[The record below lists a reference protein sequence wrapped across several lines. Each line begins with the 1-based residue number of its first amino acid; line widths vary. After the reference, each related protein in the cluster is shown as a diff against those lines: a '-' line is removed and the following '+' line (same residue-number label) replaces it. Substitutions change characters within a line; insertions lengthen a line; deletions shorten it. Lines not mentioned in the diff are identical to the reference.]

1 MATYP
6 QLRLRRLRNT
16 APLRALV
23 RETKLTTEDLI
34 YPIFVT
40 HGRDLRKEVTSMP
53 GIYHLSLDNLL
64 DEVAEIKKL
73 GIPGVLLFGLPKQ
86 KDSLGSEAYEE
97 HGIVQEAIH
106 VIKQAIP
113 DLLVITDVCLCQYT
127 DHGHCGVL
135 NGGYVDNDRTLELYS
150 RTAISHVKAGADII
164 APSGMMDGEIK
175 AIRATLDHEGFNHT
189 PIMAYSAKHASSFYG
204 PFRLAASSSPQFGD
218 RRSYQTDPANGRMAL
233 RELQADI
240 DEGADIIMVKPAIS
254 YLDVIA
260 RARDRLDYPI
270 AAYNV
275 SGEYSMVKAA
285 AENEWIHEETVVLEI
300 LTSIKRAGADIIVT
314 YHAKQAARW
323 LLNER

>member
-16 APLRALV
+16 APLRAIV

-64 DEVAEIKKL
+64 DEAAEIKEL
-73 GIPGVLLFGLPKQ
+73 GIPGVLLFGLPRQ

-135 NGGYVDNDRTLELYS
+135 NGGHVDNDRTLELYS
-150 RTAISHVKAGADII
+150 RTAISHAKAGADII

-175 AIRATLDHEGFNHT
+175 AIRATLDHGGFNHT

-204 PFRLAASSSPQFGD
+204 PFRLAASSAPQFGD
-218 RRSYQTDPANGRMAL
+218 RLSYQMDPANGRMAL

-240 DEGADIIMVKPAIS
+240 DEGADIIMVKPALS

-260 RARDRLDYPI
+260 RARDRFDYPI

-285 AENEWIHEETVVLEI
+285 AENEWIHEEAVVLEI
-300 LTSIKRAGADIIVT
+300 LTSIKRAGADIVVT

-323 LLNER
+323 LLNQS

>member
-40 HGRDLRKEVTSMP
+40 HGRDLRKEVASMP

-64 DEVAEIKKL
+64 DEVAEIKEL
-73 GIPGVLLFGLPKQ
+73 GIPGVLLFGLPAQ

-97 HGIVQEAIH
+97 HGIVQEAIY

-135 NGGYVDNDRTLELYS
+135 NGSHVDNDRTLELYS

-175 AIRATLDHEGFNHT
+175 AIRATLDREGFNHT

-204 PFRLAASSSPQFGD
+204 PFRLAASSAPQFGD
-218 RRSYQTDPANGRMAL
+218 RRSYQLDPANGRMAL
-233 RELQADI
+233 RELQADL

-260 RARDRLDYPI
+260 RARDRFDYPI